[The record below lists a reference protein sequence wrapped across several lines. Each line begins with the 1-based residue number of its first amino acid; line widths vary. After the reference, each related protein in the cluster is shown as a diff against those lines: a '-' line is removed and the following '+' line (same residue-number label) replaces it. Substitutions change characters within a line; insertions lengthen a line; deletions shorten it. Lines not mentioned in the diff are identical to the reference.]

1 MVFYLTYRPQT
12 IDELDAVNI
21 REALYSVLSLPEI
34 PHAFLFT
41 GPKGLGKTS
50 AARILAKAVNCEQS
64 ANGKEQRAKGK
75 RASKNVFPAKA
86 GIPGSPIGVG
96 DDNNGIEPCNICEQC
111 ISITNGTSLD
121 ILEID
126 AASNRGIDEIR
137 DLREKIKLS
146 PASSR
151 KKVYIIDEV
160 HMLTTEAFNALLK
173 TLEEP
178 PKHAMFILCTTEL
191 SKVPSTIISRCFHI
205 QFSQATREDIAR
217 SFKRIS
223 NAEGLIITD
232 EAITQIAE
240 LSEGGFRDAHKILE
254 ELSSMGEKSITVEL
268 IEKRYKVASSKHQ
281 VANMIKSL
289 EACNESEGMK
299 IIQSIVEQGMD
310 VKQFIIQ
317 LTNSIHGL
325 LLQKA
330 GIEQDLRLKIQE
342 SRLSIQEIR
351 DLLILLNR
359 AHSEMKYAV
368 LPQLPL
374 ELAIIEWGGLS
385 SPAENEG
392 ARLRSASWRRD
403 KGGNGLLKKNTEDK
417 KDLSSKIQDS
427 GEKQDVRKSAPE
439 SVKIT
444 NKDITVTT
452 LRKQVGDI
460 ARVKSL
466 YGEKEVVIEDKPL
479 VKVTDF
485 SLLNISNTEITQEW
499 MDKFWHVYI
508 NEIKQYNHTIAG
520 VLRSCHI
527 TKFDKKELVIETAY
541 EFHKTKLSDGKTREI
556 LESVC
561 KTLTGTAMKVEVVL
575 KT

>member
-12 IDELDAVNI
+12 IDELDASNI

-50 AARILAKAVNCEQS
+50 AARILAKAVNCL
-64 ANGKEQRAKGK
+64 AKPEPTSQDEK
-75 RASKNVFPAKA
+75 NSKLKVNSSKLTKA
-86 GIPGSPIGVG
+86 M
-96 DDNNGIEPCNICEQC
+96 EPCNICEQC
-111 ISITNGTSLD
+111 TSITNGNSLD

-205 QFSQATREDIAR
+205 QFSQATRDDIAR

-281 VANMIKSL
+281 LANMIESL
-289 EACNESEGMK
+289 EACNEKAAMM
-299 IIQSIVEQGMD
+299 IIQSVVEQGMD

-317 LTNSIHGL
+317 LTNTIHGL
-325 LLQKA
+325 LLQKI
-330 GIEQDLRLKIQE
+330 GVEQNLNFKVQSSELTIVEMRN
-342 SRLSIQEIR
+342 
-351 DLLILLNR
+351 LLILLNK
-359 AHSEMKYAV
+359 AYNEMKYAV

-374 ELAIIEWGGLS
+374 ELAIIEWG
-385 SPAENEG
+385 
-392 ARLRSASWRRD
+392 RL
-403 KGGNGLLKKNTEDK
+403 LEKNTEVK

-427 GEKQDVRKSAPE
+427 GEKQDLRKSAPE

-444 NKDITVTT
+444 NNDITVTT

-466 YGEKEVVIEDKPL
+466 YGEKEVVMEEKPL

-485 SLLNISNTEITQEW
+485 SLLNISNTEITKDW

-575 KT
+575 RGA

>member
-50 AARILAKAVNCEQS
+50 AARILAKAVNCL
-64 ANGKEQRAKGK
+64 AKPVSISQDEKNSKLNVK
-75 RASKNVFPAKA
+75 RSKLTKA
-86 GIPGSPIGVG
+86 L
-96 DDNNGIEPCNICEQC
+96 EPCNICEQC

-160 HMLTTEAFNALLK
+160 HMLTSEAFNALLK

-191 SKVPSTIISRCFHI
+191 SKVPSTILSRCFHI
-205 QFSQATREDIAR
+205 QFSQATRDDIAR

-281 VANMIKSL
+281 VENMIKCL
-289 EACNESEGMK
+289 EACNVSEGMK

-317 LTNSIHGL
+317 LTNTIHGL
-325 LLQKA
+325 LLEKI
-330 GIEQDLRLKIQE
+330 GIKQDLRLKIQE

-374 ELAIIEWGGLS
+374 ELAIIEWS
-385 SPAENEG
+385 
-392 ARLRSASWRRD
+392 
-403 KGGNGLLKKNTEDK
+403 GLLKKNTEDK
-417 KDLSSKIQDS
+417 KDLRSKIQDS
-427 GEKQDVRKSAPE
+427 DEKQDTRKSAPE

-444 NKDITVTT
+444 NNDITVNT

-460 ARVKSL
+460 ARVKTL
-466 YGEKEVVIEDKPL
+466 YGEKEVVKEEKPL

-508 NEIKQYNHTIAG
+508 NEIKKYNHTIAG